1 MAFLLCSNPLSI
13 SLHSSTLSPSP
24 SPSPSCFPGNFSALN
39 SMSLMKPTGF
49 QPKHFNGVRL
59 RNPSFVENTV
69 SFIVKAASEIDTTGE
84 TDSNEPKPSAEA
96 KKEDVPVD
104 KLPLE
109 SKLQE
114 RLEQKARMKLAKKIR
129 LRRKRLVRKRHL
141 RKKGRWPPS
150 KMKKLKNV

>member
-1 MAFLLCSNPLSI
+1 MAFLLYSNPLST
-13 SLHSSTLSPSP
+13 SLHSFPFSP
-24 SPSPSCFPGNFSALN
+24 SPSPSCFPATSATPS
-39 SMSLMKPTGF
+39 SMLLMKPIGF

-59 RNPSFVENTV
+59 RNPSFVENTMLLV
-69 SFIVKAASEIDTTGE
+69 VKAASEIDATGE
-84 TDSNEPKPSAEA
+84 TDSSELQPPAEA
-96 KKEDVPVD
+96 KTEDVPVD

-129 LRRKRLVRKRHL
+129 LRRKRLVQKRHL